1 MNFRAERPRS
11 RRVSGG
17 VESKGAAQEP
27 ARPHSYTRLTGAL
40 DSLPTLL
47 VQWRTRGRDRG
58 RPLPGGKGV
67 RQLGQEGC
75 TEPRWGRY
83 GGVFFRPLV
92 PDVSRSTHAG
102 LEGWARLDSNQ
113 GPTDYESAALTAELR
128 APRPRSPAARRA
140 APSPRRRYQRVRGFD
155 WGAAQPECGPEWRAA
170 PFQEPGWA
178 GTGLR
183 EPHMSG
189 RTEDDWG
196 SVADQG
202 DLGTG
207 GSATQAHRR
216 RAGGDAVTEGRGLAD
231 GNRSGAVLEHEQ
243 TVRSVLEAFNR
254 RDIDAA
260 LRVVAP
266 ASDPPDCLGPDLRG
280 RPSLHRA

>member
-1 MNFRAERPRS
+1 MNEPSGPNGPEVNAVAG
-11 RRVSGG
+11 RRVEGR
-17 VESKGAAQEP
+17 AARER
-27 ARPHSYTRLTGAL
+27 ARPHSYTKLTGAPGC
-40 DSLPTLL
+40 LPTPSGSTDGRDVRENPAGRQGGLDRAT
-47 VQWRTRGRDRG
+47 VGPYRGR
-58 RPLPGGKGV
+58 GGGPEKS
-67 RQLGQEGC
+67 REGLD
-75 TEPRWGRY
+75 E
-83 GGVFFRPLV
+83 
-92 PDVSRSTHAG
+92 DESRSV
-102 LEGWARLDSNQ
+102 ERDSRWARLDSNQ

-155 WGAAQPECGPEWRAA
+155 WGGAQPECGPEWRAA

-207 GSATQAHRR
+207 GSATRR
-216 RAGGDAVTEGRGLAD
+216 TEDVRAVM
-231 GNRSGAVLEHEQ
+231 
-243 TVRSVLEAFNR
+243 
-254 RDIDAA
+254 
-260 LRVVAP
+260 P
-266 ASDPPDCLGPDLRG
+266 
-280 RPSLHRA
+280 